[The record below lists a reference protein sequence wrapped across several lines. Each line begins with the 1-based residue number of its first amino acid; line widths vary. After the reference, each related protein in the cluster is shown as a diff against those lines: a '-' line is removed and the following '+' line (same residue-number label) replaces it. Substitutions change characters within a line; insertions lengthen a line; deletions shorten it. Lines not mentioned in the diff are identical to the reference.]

1 MPSLWKE
8 TFGFITIEALS
19 YGKYVL
25 VSQNVGAKDLID
37 PQFRFDT
44 VKDIRAQ
51 IDNLEKYK
59 VREQKSMDTH
69 YSGIKNIYLKF
80 LP

>member
-1 MPSLWKE
+1 M
-8 TFGFITIEALS
+8 
-19 YGKYVL
+19 
-25 VSQNVGAKDLID
+25 GAKDLID

-69 YSGIKNIYLKF
+69 YSEIKNIYLKF
-80 LP
+80 LPYL